1 MAQPGQPSALR
12 QKFGIQKRTSS
23 LRLSTRTL
31 NVYREAFSAIDKKGE
46 GSITKDQLKTVLGKL
61 GQKPTDEELDSM
73 MNLDPNSN
81 GRLQFST
88 FAKLMSTRM
97 PEDQQ
102 NEELKEVFDVF
113 DKGSDGTVS
122 LSEIKAILSEV
133 YEESFD
139 DLQELIGIRGD
150 RIDFATFKKLMN
162 GEKF

>member
-1 MAQPGQPSALR
+1 
-12 QKFGIQKRTSS
+12 
-23 LRLSTRTL
+23 
-31 NVYREAFSAIDKKGE
+31 
-46 GSITKDQLKTVLGKL
+46 
-61 GQKPTDEELDSM
+61 M

-113 DKGSDGTVS
+113 DKGADGTVS